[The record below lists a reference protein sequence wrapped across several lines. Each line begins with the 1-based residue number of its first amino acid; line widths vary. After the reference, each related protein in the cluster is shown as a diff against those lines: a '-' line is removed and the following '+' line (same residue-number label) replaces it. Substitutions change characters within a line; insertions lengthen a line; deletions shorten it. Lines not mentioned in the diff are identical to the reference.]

1 MDRAAREAR
10 APPSLRSRERNF
22 VAFNK
27 INYLSDTLFYVR
39 SSGDITTNINKV
51 ATYLV

>member
-1 MDRAAREAR
+1 MDRARHAR
-10 APPSLRSRERNF
+10 APLLGCGGKKLL
-22 VAFNK
+22 AKNK

-39 SSGDITTNINKV
+39 FSGDITTNINKV